1 MSLFYKK
8 TAGLA
13 LCTLFSASSLFAQ
26 QGISGTV
33 SDANG
38 PIAGAT
44 VSVKGTTRGTQT
56 AANGSFTI
64 QASQGET
71 LRISLVGYKAQEIVV
86 GATKTIN
93 ITLTADAS
101 ALDEVV
107 VTAMGIKRESKAL
120 GYAVSTIK
128 AEELTKAGN
137 TNFGS
142 ALYGKASGV
151 KITTAPGG
159 ASSAVNVQIRG
170 INSLNYQRQPLYVVD
185 GVIIRNDE
193 QYGTKGAN
201 NNNYWDDQRI
211 RGNGMLDINP
221 ADIESMSILKGSA
234 ASALYGSDAA
244 SGVIVITTKKGIK
257 GRGLGVDFNYTG
269 SFERAAFLPKFQNI
283 YGPGYDAATNLAN
296 GATEEGW
303 IIDDKSPSGRRP
315 YFRSYGN
322 FGPKFTGE
330 EVRWWDGS
338 IKKYEAREN
347 NFRDIFDNGYNSNI
361 NFAISNQTEK
371 VNYRLSGTRMDY
383 KSTSPGSKQSRNT
396 FNLNST
402 VKMHEK
408 LSLDLVANYTNT
420 KTHNRS
426 QLLGQVL
433 GSFGGFFSRTEDMA
447 VLKEKY
453 QTTDGYK
460 YSAFG
465 TGRDEDFV
473 YTIRPYNLLD
483 YFWSQYKNSYDETEN
498 RLLTSATLNW
508 DVINHLKLR
517 GRIGNDFTSAAITDK
532 QFNQHASR
540 YNNAESSSGGFST
553 SKGIYSILYGDVLAT
568 YSNKINTDWDYS
580 VSAGFQSREENY
592 DDQFSTTKNGL
603 VKENWFSI
611 SNSYSPATT
620 TNERKKKIKYAYFGM
635 ANIGYKGFAYLDGT
649 YRSEYSSTLPI
660 GNNNYKYGSISGSFI
675 FSDAFGWKSDKLNF
689 GKLRISYGIVGNDAG
704 IYVANVTNSQ
714 TSLETINGS
723 IPALTY
729 SGKYGNLALMPEMKY
744 EWEYGLETKFLK
756 NRLGLDLSYYHN
768 YIDKQILDLQ
778 NEPSRGATSQT
789 VNVGR
794 ISNKGLEVSLTAT
807 PIQQENFSWNTRLNY
822 SFNKTMVDEFS
833 GGETEI
839 VFYSADQSSLK
850 VVAEAGKKLGN
861 IYVYDIAKD
870 EKGNNLISD
879 EGYYVIDKTKY
890 KYVGNI
896 LPKAI
901 GGMTNTF
908 NYKNLSLDFTVD
920 YRFGGKMVSENQK
933 YAMGAGMY
941 ENTLEYRDT
950 GVTLDGVNQ
959 NTGDKNTVHLSAA
972 DYYMN
977 TFNWGADS
985 WSEKGAVYD
994 NSYIKMRE
1002 LSISYRIPS
1011 SVTQK
1016 LKLNNV
1022 RVSLLG
1028 RNLFYF
1034 YRTLENLDPESPVG
1048 NQWWSQG
1055 VDVGSNTATRSFGIS
1070 LNANF

>member
-8 TAGLA
+8 ATGIA
-13 LCTLFSASSLFAQ
+13 LCTLFSATSLYAQ
-26 QGISGTV
+26 QTITGTV
-33 SDANG
+33 TDAKG
-38 PIAGAT
+38 PVSGAT
-44 VSVKGTTRGTQT
+44 VSVKGTTKGTQT
-56 AANGSFTI
+56 NASGAFTI
-64 QASQGET
+64 QAAPGEV
-71 LRISLVGYKAQEIVV
+71 LRISIVGYRTQEITVTSAKSIKV
-86 GATKTIN
+86 S
-93 ITLTADAS
+93 LTEDAS

-107 VTAMGIKRESKAL
+107 VTAMGIKRDSKAL

-128 AEELTKAGN
+128 AEEITKAGN
-137 TNFGS
+137 TNIGS
-142 ALYGKASGV
+142 ALYGKVSGV

-257 GRGLGVDFNYTG
+257 GRGLGIDFNYNG
-269 SFERAAFLPKFQNI
+269 SIERAAFLPRFQNI
-283 YGPGYDAATNLAN
+283 YGPGYDAATNIAN
-296 GATEEGW
+296 GADAEGW
-303 IIDDKSPSGRRP
+303 IADKDSPSGRRP

-330 EVRWWDGS
+330 EVRWWDGTT
-338 IKKYEAREN
+338 KKYEAREN
-347 NFRDIFDNGYNSNI
+347 NFKDIFDLGYNSNI
-361 NFAISNQTEK
+361 NFAISNQTDK

-426 QLLGQVL
+426 ALLGQVL
-433 GSFGGFFSRTEDMA
+433 GSYGGFFSRTEDMS

-453 QTTDGYK
+453 QTSDGYK
-460 YSAFG
+460 YSAVG
-465 TGRDEDFV
+465 TGRDEDFK
-473 YTIRPYNLLD
+473 YSIRPYNLLD
-483 YFWSQYKNSYDETEN
+483 YFWSQKKNNYDETEN

-508 DVINHLKLR
+508 NVVDHLKLR
-517 GRIGNDFTSAAITDK
+517 GRIGNDFTSAAIT
-532 QFNQHASR
+532 NQQYNEYATR
-540 YNNAESSSGGFST
+540 YNSTSNSSGGFST
-553 SKGIYSILYGDVLAT
+553 SKGLYSILYGDVLAT
-568 YSNKINTDWDYS
+568 YANKINSDWDYS

-592 DDQFSTTKNGL
+592 DDQSSTTQGGL

-611 SNSYSPATT
+611 SNSYAPATT

-649 YRSEYSSTLPI
+649 YRSEYSSTMPP
-660 GNNNYKYGSISGSFI
+660 GNNNYKYGSVSGSFI
-675 FSDAFGWKSDKLNF
+675 FSDALGLKSQNFNF
-689 GKLRISYGIVGNDAG
+689 GKLRVSYGIVGNDAG
-704 IYVANVTNSQ
+704 IYVANVANSQ
-714 TSLETINGS
+714 NAIATINGS
-723 IPALTY
+723 VPSLTY
-729 SGKYGNLALMPEMKY
+729 SGSYGNLGLMPEMKY
-744 EWEYGLETKFLK
+744 EWEYGLELKFLK
-756 NRLGLDLSYYHN
+756 NRLGLDVSYYDN
-768 YIDKQILDLQ
+768 YIDDQILNLTT
-778 NEPSRGATSQT
+778 EASAGATSQWT
-789 VNVGR
+789 NVGR
-794 ISNKGLEVSLTAT
+794 ISNNGLEVSLTAT
-807 PIQQENFSWNTRLNY
+807 PIQRENFSWNTRLNY
-822 SFNKTMVDEFS
+822 SFNRTMVDKLNS
-833 GGETEI
+833 GGDMLT
-839 VFYSADQSSLK
+839 FYSADENSLK
-850 VVAEAGKKLGN
+850 VVAEVGKKLGN
-861 IYVYDIAKD
+861 IYAYDIAKD
-870 EKGNNLISD
+870 EHGNNLISD

-908 NYKNLSLDFTVD
+908 NYKNWSLDFTVD
-920 YRFGGKMVSENQK
+920 YRLGGKMVSENQK
-933 YAMGAGMY
+933 YAMGTGAY
-941 ENTLEYRDT
+941 ENTLEYRET

-959 NTGDKNTVHLSAA
+959 NTGAKNNVHLSAA
-972 DYYMN
+972 EYYMN
-977 TFNWGADS
+977 TFGWGADS
-985 WSEKGAVYD
+985 WTEKGAVYD
-994 NSYIKMRE
+994 NSFVKMRE
-1002 LSISYRIPS
+1002 LSVSYRIPS
-1011 SVTQK
+1011 TVTQK

-1034 YRTLENLDPESPVG
+1034 YRTLKNIDPESPVG

>member
-1 MSLFYKK
+1 MSLFYKR

-13 LCTLFSASSLFAQ
+13 LCTLFSATSLYAQ
-26 QGISGTV
+26 QSITGIV

-38 PIAGAT
+38 PISGAT
-44 VSVKGTTRGTQT
+44 VSVKGTSRGTQT
-56 AANGSFTI
+56 TANGSFTI
-64 QASQGET
+64 QAAQGET
-71 LRISLVGYKAQEIVV
+71 LRISIIGYKSQEIVV
-86 GATKTIN
+86 GPTKTIN
-93 ITLTADAS
+93 INLTSDAS

-137 TNFGS
+137 TNIGS
-142 ALYGKASGV
+142 ALYGKVSGV

-193 QYGTKGAN
+193 QYGSKGAN

-257 GRGLGVDFNYTG
+257 GRGLGIDFNYNG
-269 SFERAAFLPKFQNI
+269 SIERAAFLPKFQNI

-303 IIDDKSPSGRRP
+303 IIDAKSPSGRRP

-330 EVRWWDGS
+330 EVSWWDGS
-338 IKKYEAREN
+338 TKKYEAREN
-347 NFRDIFDNGYNSNI
+347 NYKDIFDTGYNSNI
-361 NFAISNQTEK
+361 NFAISNQTDK

-433 GSFGGFFSRTEDMA
+433 GSYGGFFSRTEDMS

-453 QTTDGYK
+453 QTSDGYK

-465 TGRDEDFV
+465 TGRDEDFK

-508 DVINHLKLR
+508 EVVDHLKLR
-517 GRIGNDFTSAAITDK
+517 GRIGNDFTSAAITNK
-532 QFNQHASR
+532 QYNEYATR
-540 YNNAESSSGGFST
+540 YNSTTNSSGGFST
-553 SKGIYSILYGDVLAT
+553 SKGLYSILYGDVLAT
-568 YSNKINTDWDYS
+568 YTNKINSDWDYS

-592 DDQFSTTKNGL
+592 DDQSSTTQSGL

-611 SNSYSPATT
+611 SNSYAPATT
-620 TNERKKKIKYAYFGM
+620 GNERKKKIKYAYFGM

-649 YRSEYSSTLPI
+649 YRSEYSSTMPP
-660 GNNNYKYGSISGSFI
+660 GNNNYKYGSVSGSFI
-675 FSDAFGWKSDKLNF
+675 FSDALGWKSTNFNF
-689 GKLRISYGIVGNDAG
+689 GKLRVSYGIVGNDAG
-704 IYVANVTNSQ
+704 LYAATISNIQ
-714 TSLETINGS
+714 TPLATINGS
-723 IPALTY
+723 VPSLTY
-729 SGKYGNLALMPEMKY
+729 SSKYGNLALMPEMKY
-744 EWEYGLETKFLK
+744 EWEYGLELKFLK
-756 NRLGLDLSYYHN
+756 NRLGLDISYYDN
-768 YIDKQILDLQ
+768 YIDEQILDLVK
-778 NEPSRGATSQT
+778 EASVGATVQAD
-789 VNVGR
+789 NVGR
-794 ISNKGLEVSLTAT
+794 ISNNGLEVSLTGT
-807 PIQQENFSWNTRLNY
+807 PIQRENFSWNTRLNY
-822 SFNKTMVDEFS
+822 SFNRTMVDRLNS
-833 GGETEI
+833 GGDMLT
-839 VFYSADQSSLK
+839 FYSADENSLK
-850 VVAEAGKKLGN
+850 VVAEVGKKLGN

-870 EKGNNLISD
+870 EQGNNLISN

-890 KYVGNI
+890 KHVGNI

-933 YAMGAGMY
+933 YAMGTGAY
-941 ENTLEYRDT
+941 ENTLEYRET
-950 GVTLDGVNQ
+950 GITLDGVNQ
-959 NTGDKNTVHLSAA
+959 NTGAKNDVHLSAA

-977 TFNWGADS
+977 TFAWGADS

-994 NSYIKMRE
+994 NSFIKMRE
-1002 LSISYRIPS
+1002 LSVSYRIPS

-1034 YRTLENLDPESPVG
+1034 YRTLKNLDPESPVG

-1055 VDVGSNTATRSFGIS
+1055 VDVGSNAATRSFGFS

>member
-13 LCTLFSASSLFAQ
+13 LCTLFSATSLYAQ
-26 QGISGTV
+26 QSISGIV

-38 PIAGAT
+38 PISGAT

-56 AANGSFTI
+56 GANGSFTI
-64 QASQGET
+64 QAAQGET
-71 LRISLVGYKAQEIVV
+71 LRVTIVGYKSQEIVV
-86 GATKTIN
+86 GSTKTIN
-93 ITLTADAS
+93 IKLTEDAS
-101 ALDEVV
+101 ALEEVV
-107 VTAMGIKRESKAL
+107 VTAMGIKREAKAL

-159 ASSAVNVQIRG
+159 SSSAVNVQIRG

-193 QYGTKGAN
+193 QYGSKGSN

-269 SFERAAFLPKFQNI
+269 SLERAAFLPKFQNV

-330 EVRWWDGS
+330 DVRWWDGS
-338 IKKYEAREN
+338 TKKYEAREN
-347 NFRDIFDNGYNSNI
+347 NYRDIFDTGYNSNI

-371 VNYRLSGTRMDY
+371 INYRLSGTRMDY
-383 KSTSPGSKQSRNT
+383 KSTSPGSKQNRNT
-396 FNLNST
+396 FNLNSS
-402 VKMHEK
+402 VKMHDK

-420 KTHNRS
+420 NTQNRS

-433 GSFGGFFSRTEDMA
+433 GSFGGFFSRTEDMS

-453 QTTDGYK
+453 KTTDGYK

-465 TGRDEDFV
+465 TGREEDFA
-473 YTIRPYNLLD
+473 YTVRPYNLLD
-483 YFWSQYKNSYDETEN
+483 YFWSQYRNSYDETEN

-508 DVINHLKLR
+508 NIVDHLKLR
-517 GRIGNDFTSAAITDK
+517 GRIGNDFTSAAITNK
-532 QFNQHASR
+532 KYNEYATR
-540 YNNAESSSGGFST
+540 YNSTGSSSGGFET
-553 SKGIYSILYGDVLAT
+553 SKGNYSILYGDVLLT
-568 YSNKINTDWDYS
+568 YANKISTDWDYS
-580 VSAGFQSREENY
+580 VSAGFQSRQENY
-592 DDQFSTTKNGL
+592 DDQSSATAGGL
-603 VKENWFSI
+603 VTENWFSLN
-611 SNSYSPATT
+611 NSYGQLTT
-620 TNERKKKIKYAYFGM
+620 SNERKEKLKYAYFGM

-649 YRSEYSSTLPI
+649 FRSEYSSTLPI
-660 GNNNYKYGSISGSFI
+660 ANNNYQYGSVSGSFI
-675 FSDAFGWKSDKLNF
+675 FSEAFGLQNDKFTF
-689 GKLRISYGIVGNDAG
+689 GKLRASYGVVGNDAP
-704 IYVANVTNSQ
+704 IYAANIANSQ
-714 TSLETINGS
+714 SAIATINGS
-723 IPALTY
+723 VPSLTY
-729 SGKYGNLALMPEMKY
+729 GASYGNLGLMPETKY
-744 EWEYGLETKFLK
+744 EWEFGLEMKFLK
-756 NRLGLDLSYYHN
+756 NRLGLDVSYYDN
-768 YIDKQILDLQ
+768 YIKNQILGLTT
-778 NEPSRGATSQT
+778 PASTGATTQI

-794 ISNKGLEVSLTAT
+794 VANNGLEVSLNGT
-807 PIQQENFSWNTRLNY
+807 PIQRENFSWNARLNY
-822 SFNKTMVDEFS
+822 SFNKSILEKLAPGVSELT
-833 GGETEI
+833 
-839 VFYSADQSSLK
+839 FYSADENSLRI
-850 VVAEAGKKLGN
+850 VAKEGEKLGN

-890 KYVGNI
+890 KHVGNI

-908 NYKNLSLDFTVD
+908 NYKNWSLDFTVD

-959 NTGDKNTVHLSAA
+959 NTGTKNDVHLSAA

-985 WSEKGAVYD
+985 WTEKGAIYD

-1022 RVSLLG
+1022 RVSLIG

-1034 YRTLENLDPESPVG
+1034 HRTLENLDPESPVG

-1055 VDVGSNTATRSFGIS
+1055 VDVGSNAATRSFGFS